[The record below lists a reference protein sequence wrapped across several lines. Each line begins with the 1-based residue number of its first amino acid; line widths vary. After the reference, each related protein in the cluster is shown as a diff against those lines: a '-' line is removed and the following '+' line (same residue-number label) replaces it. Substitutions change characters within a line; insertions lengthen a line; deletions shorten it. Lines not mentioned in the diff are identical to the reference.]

1 MVSPT
6 ITMSCSRWRAD
17 SICMPSPREW
27 TGLRLPEPVRVR
39 GDTPKGI
46 IPPSRYGKTATPL
59 AAVAP
64 APVVPEGIDGAAD
77 TEAEEMTQH

>member
-1 MVSPT
+1 MSPT
-6 ITMSCSRWRAD
+6 TAMSCSRWRAD

-27 TGLRLPEPVRVR
+27 TGLRLPEPVRDR
-39 GDTPKGI
+39 GDTPQGI
-46 IPPSRYGKTATPL
+46 SPPSRHGMTTTPL

-77 TEAEEMTQH
+77 TVAEEMTQH